1 MIFFKFMFVL
11 TFGLLMLDAKSNVDL
26 PFKFKFL
33 VLYSENNLELE
44 LLRVL

>member
-1 MIFFKFMFVL
+1 MFVFAL
-11 TFGLLMLDAKSNVDL
+11 GLFMLDAKSKVDL